1 MFNSGRTRSLQWR
14 AEQLRAIEK
23 MCEESE
29 PEIAE
34 ALARDL
40 GRSAFEAWLGDVAS
54 TKAEAAFARK
64 HLRKWFGRA
73 GRDFRWRSDP
83 AGRGCSTTRWA

>member
-1 MFNSGRTRSLQWR
+1 MTVQITSDQATDGGAAGVLAEVRGVFNSGRTRSLQWR

-54 TKAEAAFARK
+54 TKAEA
-64 HLRKWFGRA
+64 
-73 GRDFRWRSDP
+73 
-83 AGRGCSTTRWA
+83 